1 MILCELYD
9 YIEIACMHHLEV
21 LLTLK
26 DGSEWKGVAQDTA
39 RNAKKEECIK
49 LILTGSGH
57 AQIVVLDD
65 LLIMESI
72 TKNPHFSRVDFSSG
86 SAIKET

>member
-26 DGSEWKGVAQDTA
+26 DGTEWKGVAQDTA

-49 LILTGSGH
+49 LILTGTGDD
-57 AQIVVLDD
+57 QLVVLDD

-72 TKNPHFSRVDFSSG
+72 IKNPHFRRVDFPSG
-86 SAIKET
+86 ATDF